1 MAHPLVER
9 SQRHL
14 ARGGQTRAER
24 VAEGVK
30 AQHPHAG
37 AAARLLEALAHLRAV
52 QRLAAVWMGEAE
64 VLDGLLIF

>member
-1 MAHPLVER
+1 
-9 SQRHL
+9 
-14 ARGGQTRAER
+14 
-24 VAEGVK
+24 VK